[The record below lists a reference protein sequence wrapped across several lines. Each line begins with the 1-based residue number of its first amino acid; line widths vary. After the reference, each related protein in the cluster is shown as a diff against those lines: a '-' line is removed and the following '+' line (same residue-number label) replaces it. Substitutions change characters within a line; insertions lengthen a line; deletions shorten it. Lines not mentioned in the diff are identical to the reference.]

1 MVVEKGRL
9 IGRGRTAEI
18 FEWKDNQVLKL
29 FLEGFPDA
37 VVQREAQV
45 TEAVHKAG
53 VPVPAVEGLVEVDGR
68 VGIVF
73 ERVEGP
79 TMLEDMMSRPWKLA
93 QYARMM
99 AELQAEM
106 HSREI
111 AALPSLRD
119 ELEDVVSSQEGMTE
133 NIRHALADALRLP
146 DGNSVLHGDFHPDNI
161 IMSSRGPIIIDW
173 PEAKRGNPIADAAR
187 TWLLIRM
194 GTPPPG
200 TKMQWII
207 KLIRRW
213 FYSMYSK
220 RYRELRPYSEQD
232 MAAWRVPIVAA
243 RLFFESIA
251 EERRDLTI
259 FLESHLEQQ

>member
-9 IGRGRTAEI
+9 IGQGRTAEI
-18 FEWKDNQVLKL
+18 FEWKNNQVLKL
-29 FLEGFPDA
+29 FLEGFPA
-37 VVQREAQV
+37 AFLKREAQV
-45 TEAVHKAG
+45 TQAVHKAG
-53 VPVPAVEGLVEVDGR
+53 LPVPAVEGVVEVDGR

-79 TMLEDMMSRPWKLA
+79 TMLEDMLSRPWKFA
-93 QYARMM
+93 RYARMM
-99 AELQAEM
+99 AKLQAEM

-111 AALPSLRD
+111 AALPSLRED
-119 ELEDVVSSQEGMTE
+119 LEGVVQNQAGMPE
-133 NIRHALADALRLP
+133 NVRQALVDALRLP
-146 DGNSVLHGDFHPDNI
+146 DGNSVLHGDFHPENI
-161 IMSSRGPIIIDW
+161 IMSSRGPVIIDW
-173 PEAKRGNPIADAAR
+173 PEAKRGNPLADAAR

-194 GTPPPG
+194 GTPTPG
-200 TKMQWII
+200 TKMQWLI
-207 KLIRRW
+207 KLSRRW

>member
-1 MVVEKGRL
+1 MAVEKGRL
-9 IGRGRTAEI
+9 IGQGRTAEI

-29 FLEGFPDA
+29 FLEGFPA
-37 VVQREAQV
+37 EGVQREAQV

-53 VPVPAVEGLVEVDGR
+53 LPVPVVEGVVEVDGR
-68 VGIVF
+68 AGIVF

-79 TMLEDMMSRPWKLA
+79 TMLEDMLSRPWKFTRH
-93 QYARMM
+93 ARIM

-111 AALPSLRD
+111 AELPSVR
-119 ELEDVVSSQEGMTE
+119 EALEEVVRSQEGMPE
-133 NIRHALADALRLP
+133 NARQALVDALRLP
-146 DGNSVLHGDFHPDNI
+146 DGNSVLHGDFHPENI
-161 IMSSRGPIIIDW
+161 IMSSRGPVIIDW
-173 PEAKRGNPIADAAR
+173 PEAKRGNPLADAAR

-194 GTPPPG
+194 AAPIPG
-200 TKMQWII
+200 TKMQWLI
-207 KLIRRW
+207 KLSRRW
-213 FYSMYSK
+213 FYSMFIK

-243 RLFFESIA
+243 RLSFESIP

-259 FLESHLEQQ
+259 FLESHLERQ

>member
-1 MVVEKGRL
+1 MTVEKGRL
-9 IGRGRTAEI
+9 IGQGRTAEI

-29 FLEGFPDA
+29 FLEGFPAA

-45 TEAVHKAG
+45 TQAVHKAG
-53 VPVPAVEGLVEVDGR
+53 IPVPAVEGVVEVDGR

-73 ERVEGP
+73 ERVEGT
-79 TMLEDMMSRPWKLA
+79 TMLEDMMYRPWKLGR
-93 QYARMM
+93 YARIM
-99 AELQAEM
+99 AELQAQM

-111 AALPSLRD
+111 VALRSLRED
-119 ELEDVVSSQEGMTE
+119 LEEVIQNQAGMPD
-133 NIRHALADALRLP
+133 NVRHALVDALRLP

-161 IMSSRGPIIIDW
+161 IMSPRGPVIIDW
-173 PEAKRGNPIADAAR
+173 PEAKRGNPLADAAR

-200 TKMQWII
+200 TKMQWLI

-213 FYSMYSK
+213 FYSMFIK
-220 RYRELRPYSEQD
+220 HYRELRPYSEQELE
-232 MAAWRVPIVAA
+232 AWRLPIVAA
-243 RLFFESIA
+243 RLFFESIP

-259 FLESHLEQQ
+259 FLESHLERQ